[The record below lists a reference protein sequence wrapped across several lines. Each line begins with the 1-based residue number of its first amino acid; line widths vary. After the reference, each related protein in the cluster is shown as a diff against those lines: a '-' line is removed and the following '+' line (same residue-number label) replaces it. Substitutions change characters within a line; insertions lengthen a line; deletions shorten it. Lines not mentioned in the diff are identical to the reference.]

1 MDANAAFHRP
11 LYFPIPFRCGIKRQP
26 LFVLPSS
33 TSFFFLLHL
42 GLPQPT
48 PFSAFGCK
56 LGAASPQ
63 LQQATSKAWR
73 QRLKAARRHW
83 WSVSTSAQRTV
94 VSSEFS
100 PFSLTCL
107 TSSYSGVA
115 WSSSARKNKPK
126 PVTNWKTL
134 KNFNSDKEKV
144 PSAIHY
150 DESSEEGTAWGYAVP
165 LDENVLRWFKL
176 LIIDEKDLPSKI
188 RGSPQINTAR
198 ARLLQL
204 NKTPAEVIGDY
215 LRAVWKYSRESIIRS
230 VGQRM
235 FKISRLHIVVT
246 LPAIWPLYARIRMEE
261 AMGIAGFRE
270 PRPAGETTIDYIS
283 EPEAAAL
290 ACLHETSEGAE
301 LKVGDHFIVCDAG
314 GGTADIITYTVLK
327 THPLTVQ
334 ESVKGD
340 GNLLRHPPS
349 QTMTD
354 WYSLGDLCG
363 AMFLDESFFVIL
375 KKLIP
380 EDILEKMEDHDFR
393 KIMND
398 EWEHGIKPSVSK
410 ESKSW
415 DIPLPFAGTVNKRFH
430 PAKISVKASV
440 IRDMVYSPQVA
451 KIKVLVAEQIRQ
463 FVILVGGFGRST
475 YLHECLEA
483 NLGGKIDILQDEGS
497 GPWTAVVRGAVLHG
511 QMRRGM
517 SDSVAIAVESRI
529 CRYSYGTLVDIIP
542 FEDELHAPQ
551 DRHFCPVNNVFLA
564 ANQTRWFAHVG
575 EAVSTY
581 KPISYQF
588 WQDLSSPDDDIF
600 VDIVVSAA
608 ATPPMRKDK
617 TVKPLHTIRISR
629 IPNWDKLPRWKN
641 QKGEEFRRVDYELRM
656 ISDGSTL
663 EFSVWHNKRRLGAQ
677 NVSFETIDSSETQG
691 SSALVPKFRTKQMSA
706 RTDPDYVEDSDSDG
720 EEDLFVE

>member
-1 MDANAAFHRP
+1 MASTAESSA
-11 LYFPIPFRCGIKRQP
+11 PILVVGID
-26 LFVLPSS
+26 
-33 TSFFFLLHL
+33 
-42 GLPQPT
+42 
-48 PFSAFGCK
+48 FG
-56 LGAASPQ
+56 
-63 LQQATSKAWR
+63 T
-73 QRLKAARRHW
+73 
-83 WSVSTSAQRTV
+83 T
-94 VSSEFS
+94 
-100 PFSLTCL
+100 
-107 TSSYSGVA
+107 YSGIA
-115 WSSSARKNKPK
+115 WSSSVRKNKPK

-150 DESSEEGTAWGYAVP
+150 DENSEEGPAWGYAVP

-215 LRAVWKYSRESIIRS
+215 LSAVWKHSRESIIRS
-230 VGQRM
+230 VGLRM

-270 PRPAGETTIDYIS
+270 LRPAGEATIEYIS

-314 GGTADIITYTVLK
+314 GGTADIITYAVLK
-327 THPLTVQ
+327 THPLTVR

-340 GNLLRHPPS
+340 
-349 QTMTD
+349 
-354 WYSLGDLCG
+354 GDLCG
-363 AMFLDESFFVIL
+363 AMFLDESFLVIL

-380 EDILEKMEDHDFR
+380 KDILAKMGCHDIN

-415 DIPLPFAGTVNKRFH
+415 DIPLPFAGTANGRFQ
-430 PAKISVKASV
+430 PAKISIKASV

-463 FVILVGGFGRST
+463 VKLQYHKLPKFVVLVGGFGRST

-483 NLGGKIDILQDEGS
+483 HLGGKIDILQDEGS

-511 QMRRGM
+511 EMRGGM
-517 SDSVAIAVESRI
+517 SDSVAVAVESRI

-542 FEDELHAPQ
+542 FEDELHAPE

-564 ANQTRWFAHVG
+564 ANQTRWFVHVG

-600 VDIVVSAA
+600 VDIAISAA

-629 IPNWDKLPRWKN
+629 IPNWDKLPSWKN
-641 QKGEEFRRVDYELRM
+641 KKGEEFRRVDYELRM
-656 ISDGSTL
+656 ISDGPTL

-677 NVSFETIDSSETQG
+677 NVSFETIDGSETQG
-691 SSALVPKFRTKQMSA
+691 SSALVPKSRTKQMSA
-706 RTDPDYVEDSDSDG
+706 RPDPDYVEDSDSDE

>member
-1 MDANAAFHRP
+1 MASTAESSAP
-11 LYFPIPFRCGIKRQP
+11 TLVVGID
-26 LFVLPSS
+26 
-33 TSFFFLLHL
+33 
-42 GLPQPT
+42 
-48 PFSAFGCK
+48 FG
-56 LGAASPQ
+56 
-63 LQQATSKAWR
+63 T
-73 QRLKAARRHW
+73 
-83 WSVSTSAQRTV
+83 T
-94 VSSEFS
+94 
-100 PFSLTCL
+100 
-107 TSSYSGVA
+107 YSGVA

-150 DESSEEGTAWGYAVP
+150 DENSEEGPAWGYAVP

-204 NKTPAEVIGDY
+204 NKTPTEAIGDY
-215 LRAVWKYSRESIIRS
+215 LRAVWKHSRESIVRS

-235 FKISRLHIVVT
+235 FKISRLHIIVT

-261 AMGIAGFRE
+261 AMEVAGFCV

-301 LKVGDHFIVCDAG
+301 LKACLTLLLRVLISQLTSLRLAIISSSV
-314 GGTADIITYTVLK
+314 TPVDIITYTVLK
-327 THPLTVQ
+327 THPLTVR

-340 GNLLRHPPS
+340 
-349 QTMTD
+349 
-354 WYSLGDLCG
+354 GDLCG
-363 AMFLDESFFVIL
+363 AMFLDESFRVIL

-380 EDILEKMEDHDFR
+380 KDILEKMEHNDIN

-410 ESKSW
+410 DSKPW
-415 DIPLPFAGTVNKRFH
+415 DIPLPFAGTTNGRFH
-430 PAKISVKASV
+430 PAKISIKASV

-564 ANQTRWFAHVG
+564 ANQTRWFVHVG

-600 VDIVVSAA
+600 VDIVISAA

-629 IPNWDKLPRWKN
+629 IPNWDKLPSWTNK
-641 QKGEEFRRVDYELRM
+641 KGEEFRRVDYELRM
-656 ISDGSTL
+656 ISDGPTL
-663 EFSVWHNKRRLGAQ
+663 EFSVRHNNRRLGAQ

-691 SSALVPKFRTKQMSA
+691 SSALAPKSRTKQMSS
-706 RTDPDYVEDSDSDG
+706 RPDPDYVEGSDSD
-720 EEDLFVE
+720 EEDDLFVE